1 MRSLTWHLGEF
12 ANFTTRSFSN
22 ALEMLYAWSQ
32 SQSLRGID
40 RAGQIAVLC
49 RQPH

>member
-1 MRSLTWHLGEF
+1 MHSLTWHLGEF

-22 ALEMLYAWSQ
+22 VLEVLYAWSQ
-32 SQSLRGID
+32 SQSLRGIG
-40 RAGQIAVLC
+40 RAGQLC